1 MRRSP
6 VIARLGPAPGR
17 HPPRASTA
25 RETAPRAG
33 RRRAA
38 APRRPQ
44 RSAPRGDQRGSH
56 PAGWAPRAPAPS
68 QGERLALL
76 PNPHPPPIFA
86 LSAYNLPLSSP
97 SANRGPSGSKP
108 SQRSRPVNIRWL
120 SRARRTRSSARS
132 CTSRSTFRDIGPRLT
147 SNDSTAVLYN
157 SESVPQWVATD
168 DDFSWQTRAA
178 VTRGAPGT
186 SALQRDPGIE
196 SSPREQP
203 PSVRLQ
209 RRCGTTSLREAHEE
223 DPAVRRAIGSPG
235 LHGPQRRSCSVPAH
249 GRLTHPSPAPAETSP
264 PVQGSV
270 QTRPWARRSGLPS
283 RGCDTRSKRPRSAP
297 KATMERRG
305 EGA

>member
-1 MRRSP
+1 MGSPSSSPITRRTS
-6 VIARLGPAPGR
+6 
-17 HPPRASTA
+17 
-25 RETAPRAG
+25 
-33 RRRAA
+33 
-38 APRRPQ
+38 RPTPE
-44 RSAPRGDQRGSH
+44 SA
-56 PAGWAPRAPAPS
+56 
-68 QGERLALL
+68 
-76 PNPHPPPIFA
+76 PPPIFA

-235 LHGPQRRSCSVPAH
+235 LHGPQRRSCSVPAQV
-249 GRLTHPSPAPAETSP
+249 RP
-264 PVQGSV
+264 PI
-270 QTRPWARRSGLPS
+270 PRRRHAL
-283 RGCDTRSKRPRSAP
+283 
-297 KATMERRG
+297 
-305 EGA
+305 EGAAVGTKGHDGEAGTRRMNGGEQAWRPAYHRTPPPSLFRARLRECDLCPGLRGPQSVPGSDYCASHAIRHFPSQFHELLS